1 MGRTILYVPVPAA
14 WVRFSQ
20 AMEEIIGQRNTPS
33 PGTAHSLI
41 GWERR
46 RRRGLAAAECS
57 SEHGRCGARLLSSW
71 EVGVWGLHV
80 AVQR

>member
-1 MGRTILYVPVPAA
+1 
-14 WVRFSQ
+14 
-20 AMEEIIGQRNTPS
+20 MEEIIRQKNTPS
-33 PGTAHSLI
+33 PGAALSLI

-57 SEHGRCGARLLSSW
+57 SERGRCGARLLSFW

-80 AVQR
+80 AVQK